1 MMKHGNDQNPLA
13 ALVLFGLM
21 ASCGPGPQAG
31 GGIGGTGHIASVVS
45 GPITG
50 FGSVFVSGY
59 EYDTGLTSM
68 MVDGKPGSQ
77 GDLKKGMI
85 VRLSATLTERY
96 ETNETLERTARTL
109 LYEDT
114 VDGRVQSV
122 APDGSSLVV
131 LGQTVTIS
139 TMTNVDASIPG
150 GNILNLMPGRDLVRI
165 SGFVTGEG
173 MIKGTFIGLKTLD
186 IKNETSDDEVKG
198 FVKNHKADQE
208 TFEIGALTIDYGN
221 AVLNDMPGQS
231 HDVWDGLLVDVV
243 GKQVS
248 SGGSG
253 SSGVRLTATLVWPE
267 GLGTEDSAD
276 AKVEGIVTQ
285 VRSPGDF
292 FLGNLHVLTRVD
304 TIFEGGAPD
313 DILVGTHLEVHGPL
327 VGGLVK
333 ATKVELEESEI
344 KGTVTQMLSPGDFF
358 LGSLHVLTNVGTIFE
373 GGTLNDVLVGTHLE
387 VYGLPVG
394 GVMKTTK
401 VEFERE
407 ARAHAG
413 PAIVHPASTYVQ

>member
-1 MMKHGNDQNPLA
+1 MQRFHQNSLGA
-13 ALVLFGLM
+13 IALFLSL

-59 EYDTGLTSM
+59 EYDTGPTSM

-77 GDLKKGMI
+77 RDLKKGMI
-85 VRLSATLTERY
+85 VRLNATLTERY

-122 APDGSSLVV
+122 APDGSSLIV

-139 TMTNVDASIPG
+139 TKTNVDASIPG
-150 GNILNLMPGRDLVRI
+150 GNILNLMHGRDLVRI

-173 MIKGTFIGLKTLD
+173 MIKGTFIGLKTFD
-186 IKNETSDDEVKG
+186 IKNETSDNEVKG
-198 FVKNHKADQE
+198 FVKNHKADQK
-208 TFEIGALTIDYGN
+208 TFEIGALTIDYRN

-248 SGGSG
+248 SGDSG

-276 AKVEGIVTQ
+276 SKVEGIVTQ

-292 FLGNLHVLTRVD
+292 FLGNLHVLTSVD

-313 DILVGTHLEVHGPL
+313 DILVGAHLEVHGPL

-344 KGTVTQMLSPGDFF
+344 KGTVTQVLSSGDFF
-358 LGSLHVLTNVGTIFE
+358 LGSLHVQTNVSTIFE
-373 GGTLNDVLVGTHLE
+373 GGTLNDVLVGAHLE

-394 GVMKTTK
+394 GVMKATK

-407 ARAHAG
+407 ARAHAE
-413 PAIVHPASTYVQ
+413 PAIIHPASTYVP